1 MLLDLSLVI
10 SKFDNMKW
18 CGTGK
23 RNRGMVVV
31 VVVVGGG
38 EKQKQKQRPNKNN
51 HILLRD
57 NSHYT
62 RHL

>member
-31 VVVVGGG
+31 MGGRG
-38 EKQKQKQRPNKNN
+38 EAKAKAKAE
-51 HILLRD
+51 
-57 NSHYT
+57 
-62 RHL
+62 